1 MIYLGVELVELNK
14 KWLSEQILSVEDNY
28 YMKNHFY
35 NLLYMMCINRFI
47 WKNLP
52 KHIDVEF
59 IEKELADLGELAF
72 VKHKIYGFQIL
83 HCVGENIG
91 MYGKPT
97 RYLCSSV
104 NGVITE
110 YFNTEDIVI
119 IRNNKLGQSSHDFI
133 NRYAGIIGAI
143 QKTKEVNLNA
153 QKTPILIQADES
165 QLLTLK
171 NVYAQYEG
179 NSPVIFGTK
188 ALDLEGLKVLK
199 TDAPYLLDKL
209 QTEKISNLNE
219 CLNFM
224 GIKTV
229 AEKKE
234 RMVTD
239 EVEANNDLV
248 NICLSMFL
256 NPRLEAIEKIN
267 EKWGEEIKKLNGG
280 KLIEI
285 ELAEYVKE
293 GLKPKELLK
302 EVEELE

>member
-1 MIYLGVELVELNK
+1 MELNK
-14 KWLSEQILSVEDNY
+14 KWLSDQILSVGDNY
-28 YMKNHFY
+28 YMKAHFY
-35 NLLYMMCINRFI
+35 NLLFLMCINRFI
-47 WKNLP
+47 WKNVP
-52 KHIDVEF
+52 NNIDTDF
-59 IEKELADLGELAF
+59 IEKELANVGELAF
-72 VKHKIYGFQIL
+72 INHPIYGFQVTYA
-83 HCVGENIG
+83 VGDYLN
-91 MYGKPT
+91 MYNRPT
-97 RYLCSSV
+97 KYLCYTA
-104 NGVITE
+104 NNIINE
-110 YFNTEDIVI
+110 YFNAEEIVI
-119 IRNNKLGQSSHDFI
+119 IRNNKLGQNSHEFI
-133 NRYAGIIGAI
+133 NRYASVVAEI

-179 NSPVIFGTK
+179 NSPIIWGTK
-188 ALDLEGLKVLK
+188 ALDLEGVKVFK

-209 QTEKISNLNE
+209 QTEKISNINE

-256 NPRLEAIEKIN
+256 NPRIEAIEKIN
-267 EKWGEEIKKLNGG
+267 EKFNLNIS
-280 KLIEI
+280 LD
-285 ELAEYVKE
+285 LAEYVKNE
-293 GLKPKELLK
+293 FKPKVK
-302 EVEELE
+302 EVEEFE